1 MYKSYV
7 VFLFRFFIYLTTLRK
22 LILPNLQNSKI
33 PINYIITAP
42 LISIKKK
49 KSIFVSISPRNKIIK
64 NSNDKSSFIESS
76 NHGTEFAQWQ
86 LESDEIERERIVS
99 LLCIA
104 RGWTEAGASA
114 RATIWCSR
122 RRVRWNPGIPEAQPS
137 LTERRPWGLKTSFCP

>member
-49 KSIFVSISPRNKIIK
+49 NRYSFRSHPEI
-64 NSNDKSSFIESS
+64 KSSKIPTINRASS
-76 NHGTEFAQWQ
+76 NPRITGTEFVQWQ

>member
-76 NHGTEFAQWQ
+76 NHWNRIRPVAIGIGRNRERENRVAIMHRERMNGGRCICTCNNMMQPTEGP
-86 LESDEIERERIVS
+86 LESRDS
-99 LLCIA
+99 
-104 RGWTEAGASA
+104 GGAA
-114 RATIWCSR
+114 
-122 RRVRWNPGIPEAQPS
+122 
-137 LTERRPWGLKTSFCP
+137 